1 MFGCCFLPIGNL
13 FKNDPE
19 SWAPMAHTCNPGSS
33 GGRDQKDHDL
43 KPVRANSSGDP
54 ISKNLSQKV
63 QVLSS
68 NTSTEKK
75 KYHVYRLLLCLP
87 LSDVYLCLSCF

>member
-75 KYHVYRLLLCLP
+75 KIPCI
-87 LSDVYLCLSCF
+87 